1 MRKIAFCALVFSFVL
16 LMMGCG
22 SSTNT
27 DGVLNP
33 DKIVPKYQTE
43 SKTKKRAKPIWPHPF
58 DFFKITDRC
67 SAFLR

>member
-1 MRKIAFCALVFSFVL
+1 MRKIALYVLVFSFVL

-27 DGVLNP
+27 DGVPNP

-43 SKTKKRAKPIWPHPF
+43 SKTKKTGLSH
-58 DFFKITDRC
+58 
-67 SAFLR
+67 

>member
-27 DGVLNP
+27 DGVPNP
-33 DKIVPKYQTE
+33 DKIVSMYQTE
-43 SKTKKRAKPIWPHPF
+43 SKTKKTGEADLASPV
-58 DFFKITDRC
+58 
-67 SAFLR
+67 